1 MSLTG
6 SDHKAADTTLVR
18 RLYPFV
24 RPYRYGVLLA
34 LLLTIVAAWLG
45 PLRPYL
51 TQIAVDD
58 HIAIGDIPG
67 LGRIVLIF
75 AVVLFGEFLL
85 LAASTYLTRYIGQG
99 ALYRLRVAVFDHIQ
113 HLHVQFFDKN
123 PIGRL
128 ITRSTSDIEAL
139 SDLLSNGVVNILG
152 DMLRIIFIL
161 GFMLH
166 LSWELT
172 LVSVA
177 ILPVLIYSTILFKNR
192 VRVAFLRVR
201 DQIARMNAFIQEHIN
216 GLIIVQLFGREKMK
230 SGRFQEINADHA
242 KAHIDTIY
250 YFALFWPVVEVLS
263 SIAMT
268 LVLWY
273 GGMRVV
279 SEAVTFGVLL
289 AFIQYVRQFFQPIR
303 DLSDQVNTLQS
314 ALASSE
320 RIFSVL
326 DTPSDIP
333 EPVQPKTVPQALREI
348 RFESVDF
355 QYVPEEPVLHKV
367 SFGITSGTM
376 VAVVGATGAGKS
388 TLTQLLLRFY
398 DPQGGRITIDG
409 TDIRD
414 FNTKDLRRC
423 FGLVLQDNALFS
435 GSVMENITLGDAR
448 IQRDDVIRAARRIQ
462 ADSFINRLPGG
473 YDHKLQE
480 RGRSLSMGQ
489 RQLLCFLR
497 VMVHDPQ
504 VVVLDEA
511 TSSIDSESEE
521 LVAKALNTMMAGRT
535 AIVIAHR
542 LSTIRHAD
550 VILVMHRGEVR
561 ESGRHAELLLRE
573 DGLYRRLYELQYKDQ
588 VA

>member
-1 MSLTG
+1 MSSTG
-6 SDHKAADTTLVR
+6 SERKAVDSTLVR
-18 RLYPFV
+18 RLFV
-24 RPYRYGVLLA
+24 YLKPYRYGVLLA
-34 LLLTIVAAWLG
+34 LLLTFVAAWLG

-51 TQIAVDD
+51 TQIAVDE
-58 HIAIGDIPG
+58 HIANGDLPG
-67 LGRIVLIF
+67 LGRIILLF
-75 AVVLFGEFLL
+75 ALVLFGEFLL
-85 LAASTYLTRYIGQG
+85 VAATTYLTRYIGQG

-113 HLHVQFFDKN
+113 HLHVQFFDRN

-152 DMLRIIFIL
+152 DMLRIVFIL
-161 GFMLH
+161 GFMFH
-166 LSWELT
+166 LNWELA
-172 LVSVA
+172 LVSIA
-177 ILPVLIYSTILFKNR
+177 ILPVLVYATILFKNK

-216 GLIIVQLFGREKMK
+216 GLVVVQLFGREKRE
-230 SGRFQEINADHA
+230 SERFEAINADHT
-242 KAHIDTIY
+242 KAHIDTIF

-273 GGMRVV
+273 GGIRVM
-279 SEAVTFGVLL
+279 SDAVTFGVLL

-326 DTPSDIP
+326 DTPSDILEPAQPRPMP
-333 EPVQPKTVPQALREI
+333 ERIREI
-348 RFESVDF
+348 RFEEVDF
-355 QYVPEEPVLHKV
+355 HYIPEEPVLRKV
-367 SFGITSGTM
+367 DVRVEAGSL

-388 TLTQLLLRFY
+388 TLINLLMRFY
-398 DPQGGRITIDG
+398 DPQGGRITING

-414 FNTKDLRRC
+414 FGTKDLRRR
-423 FGLVLQDNALFS
+423 FGLVLQENALFS
-435 GSVMENITLGDAR
+435 GSVMDNVTLGDPR
-448 IQRDDVIRAARRIQ
+448 IRREEVIAAAERIQ
-462 ADSFINRLPGG
+462 ADAFIRRLPGG
-473 YDHKLQE
+473 YDHKIQE

-489 RQLLCFLR
+489 RQLICFLR
-497 VMVHDPQ
+497 IMVHDPD
-504 VVVLDEA
+504 VVILDEA
-511 TSSIDSESEE
+511 TSSIDSESEG
-521 LVAKALNTMMAGRT
+521 LVSAALDTMMAGRT

-550 VILVMHRGEVR
+550 TILVMHRGEVR
-561 ESGRHAELLLRE
+561 EQGRHEELLLHE
-573 DGLYRRLYELQYKDQ
+573 DGIYRRLYELQYKDQ

>member
-6 SDHKAADTTLVR
+6 SDHKAADSTLVR

-24 RPYRYGVLLA
+24 RPYRYGLLLA
-34 LLLTIVAAWLG
+34 LLLTLTAAWLG

-51 TQIAVDD
+51 SQIAVDD
-58 HIAIGDIPG
+58 HIANGDIPG
-67 LGRIVLIF
+67 LGRIVVIF
-75 AVVLFGEFLL
+75 ALVLFGEFILV
-85 LAASTYLTRYIGQG
+85 AATTYLTRYIGQG
-99 ALYRLRVAVFDHIQ
+99 ALFRLRVAVFDHIQ

-152 DMLRIIFIL
+152 DMLRIVFIL

-172 LVSVA
+172 LVSIA
-177 ILPVLIYSTILFKNR
+177 ILPVLIYSTIVFKNR
-192 VRVAFLRVR
+192 VRMAFLRVR
-201 DQIARMNAFIQEHIN
+201 DQIARLNAFIQEHIN
-216 GLIIVQLFGREKMK
+216 GLVIVQLFGRGKTE
-230 SGRFQEINADHA
+230 SDRFEQINADHA

-263 SIAMT
+263 SLAMT

-273 GGMRVV
+273 GGIRVV

-326 DTPSDIP
+326 DTPSDIA
-333 EPVQPKTVPQALREI
+333 EPAHPRTVPSSFREI

-355 QYVPEEPVLHKV
+355 QYVPEEPVLRKV
-367 SFGITSGTM
+367 SFSIASGTM

-388 TLTQLLLRFY
+388 TLIHLLMRFY
-398 DPQGGRITIDG
+398 DPQSGRITIDG
-409 TDIRD
+409 VDIRD
-414 FNTKDLRRC
+414 FNTKELRRC

-435 GSVMENITLGDAR
+435 GSVMDNITLGDPGIR
-448 IQRDDVIRAARRIQ
+448 REDVIRAARRIQ
-462 ADSFINRLPGG
+462 ADAFINRLPGG

-497 VMVHDPQ
+497 VMVHDPH

-511 TSSIDSESEE
+511 TSSIDSESED
-521 LVAKALNTMMAGRT
+521 LVAKALDTMMAGRT
-535 AIVIAHR
+535 AVVIAHR

-561 ESGRHAELLLRE
+561 ESGTHAELLLRE

>member
-1 MSLTG
+1 MSSTG
-6 SDHKAADTTLVR
+6 SDRKAVDSTLVR
-18 RLYPFV
+18 RLFV
-24 RPYRYGVLLA
+24 YLRPYRYGVALA
-34 LLLTIVAAWLG
+34 LLLTLVAAWLG

-58 HIAIGDIPG
+58 HIATGDLPG
-67 LGRIVLIF
+67 LSRIIAIF
-75 AVVLFGEFLL
+75 AAVLFGEFILV
-85 LAASTYLTRYIGQG
+85 AATTYLTRYIGQG
-99 ALYRLRVAVFDHIQ
+99 ALFRLRVAVFDHIQ

-152 DMLRIIFIL
+152 DMFRIVFIL
-161 GFMLH
+161 GFMIH

-172 LVSVA
+172 LVA
-177 ILPVLIYSTILFKNR
+177 IATLPVLIYSTILFKNH
-192 VRVAFLRVR
+192 VRQAFLRVR
-201 DQIARMNAFIQEHIN
+201 DQIARLNAFIQEHIN
-216 GLIIVQLFGREKMK
+216 GLVIVQLFGRGKRE
-230 SGRFQEINADHA
+230 SERFETINADHT
-242 KAHIDTIY
+242 KAHIDTIF

-273 GGMRVV
+273 GGLRV
-279 SEAVTFGVLL
+279 AADTVTFGVLL

-326 DTPSDIP
+326 DTTSDIQ
-333 EPVQPKTVPQALREI
+333 ETATPKAVPSAFREI

-355 QYVPEEPVLHKV
+355 RYVPEEPVLRKV
-367 SFGITSGTM
+367 SFGIPSGAM

-388 TLTQLLLRFY
+388 TLIHLLMRFY
-398 DPQGGRITIDG
+398 DPQSGRITIDG
-409 TDIRD
+409 VDIRD
-414 FNTKDLRRC
+414 FRTKDLRRC

-435 GSVMENITLGDAR
+435 GSVMDNITLGDPGIR
-448 IQRDDVIRAARRIQ
+448 REDVIRAAKRIQ
-462 ADSFINRLPGG
+462 ADTFIKRLPDG
-473 YDHKLQE
+473 YDHLLQE

-511 TSSIDSESEE
+511 TSSIDSESED
-521 LVAKALNTMMAGRT
+521 LVTEALNTMRADRT

-550 VILVMHRGEVR
+550 AIVVMHRGEVR
-561 ESGRHAELLLRE
+561 EIGSHAELMLRD

>member
-1 MSLTG
+1 
-6 SDHKAADTTLVR
+6 
-18 RLYPFV
+18 
-24 RPYRYGVLLA
+24 
-34 LLLTIVAAWLG
+34 
-45 PLRPYL
+45 
-51 TQIAVDD
+51 
-58 HIAIGDIPG
+58 
-67 LGRIVLIF
+67 
-75 AVVLFGEFLL
+75 
-85 LAASTYLTRYIGQG
+85 
-99 ALYRLRVAVFDHIQ
+99 VFDHIQ

-355 QYVPEEPVLHKV
+355 QYVPEEPVLRKV

>member
-1 MSLTG
+1 MSSTG
-6 SDHKAADTTLVR
+6 SDSKAADTTLVR

-24 RPYRYGVLLA
+24 RPYRSGVLLA
-34 LLLTIVAAWLG
+34 LLLTFVAAWLG

-58 HIAIGDIPG
+58 HIANGDIPG
-67 LGRIVLIF
+67 LGRIVLLF
-75 AVVLFGEFLL
+75 TVVLFGEFLL
-85 LAASTYLTRYIGQG
+85 VAATTYLTRYIGQG
-99 ALYRLRVAVFDHIQ
+99 ALYRLRIAVFDHIQ

-128 ITRSTSDIEAL
+128 ITRTTSDIEAL

-152 DMLRIIFIL
+152 DMLRIVFIL

-172 LVSVA
+172 LVSIA
-177 ILPVLIYSTILFKNR
+177 ILPVLIYSTIVFKNR

-201 DQIARMNAFIQEHIN
+201 DQIARLNAFIQEHIN
-216 GLIIVQLFGREKMK
+216 GLVIVQLFGRGKTE
-230 SGRFQEINADHA
+230 SGRFQEINADHT
-242 KAHIDTIY
+242 KAHIDTIF

-268 LVLWY
+268 FVLWY

-279 SEAVTFGVLL
+279 SDAVTFGVLL

-320 RIFSVL
+320 RIFSIL
-326 DTPSDIP
+326 DTRSDIA
-333 EPVQPKTVPQALREI
+333 EPVQPKPVPTALQEI

-355 QYVPEEPVLHKV
+355 HYVPEEPVLRKV
-367 SFGITSGTM
+367 SFGITSGTL

-388 TLTQLLLRFY
+388 TLIHLLMRFY

-414 FNTKDLRRC
+414 FDTKDLRRC

-435 GSVMENITLGDAR
+435 GSVMDNITLGDPR
-448 IQRDDVIRAARRIQ
+448 IQREDVIRAATRIQ
-462 ADSFINRLPGG
+462 ADTFINRLPGG
-473 YDHKLQE
+473 YDHILQE

-521 LVAKALNTMMAGRT
+521 RVSKALDTMMAGRT

-561 ESGRHAELLLRE
+561 ESGRHADLLLRE
-573 DGLYRRLYELQYKDQ
+573 DGLYRRLYDLQYKDQ